1 MKIQKLSLLQEI
13 ALVVEFESM
22 KIILNFHY
30 DFHYSE
36 NDAAIKYTH
45 RTGGQPSQK
54 ECYLILMVFKA
65 R

>member
-30 DFHYSE
+30 NFHYSE

-45 RTGGQPSQK
+45 RTVG
-54 ECYLILMVFKA
+54 
-65 R
+65 